1 LKVVIF
7 EDEHWGELRPLVDLR
22 PVWRLSFGIGKLL
35 DRLIDAFPEAE
46 FLPRQELT
54 ELVAEGNEPPF
65 DLSTASEEPLLL
77 VNGMV
82 REPVEVAAEVRVGKA
97 RERFEIDPDGKP
109 RLVWA
114 ILEGE
119 ELSRLK
125 QISPHQAGFATNL
138 YKQRKFAAQLTKN
151 QAEKLLFHRP
161 WEMVAANG
169 DAITAAFPQY
179 VKTHKRIRLRPPV
192 VGDADK
198 LFIESGASIE
208 EQIVFSTVDGPI
220 IIARGADLRGP
231 SRIEG
236 PCYIGGK
243 TLVDSAQ
250 LRPGTSL
257 GYNCR
262 VGGEVEESILSDH
275 VNKHHYGFLG
285 HAYVGE
291 WVNLGAGVTNS
302 DLKNTYGAV
311 RVFTPAGRV
320 DSGLMKVG
328 CFIGD
333 HVQLGIGTLIG
344 TGVSIDCFTNLYDWP
359 VLGEYIPAFS
369 WGGGGKLAP
378 YRLDQAL
385 KVAERM
391 MARRGVELTDSYREL
406 ITRLAEKTADE

>member
-1 LKVVIF
+1 MRTIIF
-7 EDEHWGELRPLVDLR
+7 EDEHWGELRPLVELR

-35 DRLIDAFPEAE
+35 DRLTTAFPKAE
-46 FLPRQELT
+46 FLPRRELT
-54 ELVAEGNEPPF
+54 DLVSEGDEPLF
-65 DLSTASEEPLLL
+65 DLSTCNEEPLLL

-82 REPVEVAAEVRVGKA
+82 REPANIAAEIKAGKA
-97 RERFEIDPDGKP
+97 RERFELDSDGKP

-114 ILEGE
+114 LLAGE
-119 ELSRLK
+119 EVSRLP
-125 QISPHQAGFATNL
+125 QTPPHQVGFAANL
-138 YKQRKFAAQLTKN
+138 YQQRKPAPQPVNEGT
-151 QAEKLLFHRP
+151 LLFRRP
-161 WEMVAANG
+161 WELVAANG
-169 DAITAAFPQY
+169 DAITAAFPDF
-179 VKTHKRIRLRPPV
+179 VKTHQQSELRPYV
-192 VGDADK
+192 VGDAAK
-198 LFIESGASIE
+198 LFIESGAKVE
-208 EQIVFSTVDGPI
+208 EHIVFSTVEGPI
-220 IIARGADLRGP
+220 IVAKGADLRGP
-231 SRIEG
+231 SRVEG

-243 TLVDSAQ
+243 TLIDSAQ
-250 LRPGTSL
+250 LRPGTSI

-262 VGGEVEESILSDH
+262 VGGEVEESIFSDH

-291 WVNLGAGVTNS
+291 WVNLGAGTTNS

-311 RVFTPAGRV
+311 RVFTPTGRV

-344 TGVSIDCFTNLYDWP
+344 TGVSIGCFTNLYDWP
-359 VLGEYIPAFS
+359 VLGEYIQSFS
-369 WGGGGKLAP
+369 WCSGGKLLP

-406 ITRLAEKTADE
+406 ITRLGEAASHE